1 MRANEIKNAV
11 FAAIAAAG
19 SAVAQALGGWD
30 TALAVLVALMAI
42 DYITGLLLALV
53 WHRSAK
59 SESGAFASAASIK
72 GLLRKG
78 VMLIIVWIGAMLDS
92 VTGASYVRTAVVL
105 FFIANEGI
113 SLVENAAGL
122 GIPIPKKMLE
132 VLKQLKMKADNDDE
146 SEDK

>member
-1 MRANEIKNAV
+1 MRATEIKNAV

-59 SESGAFASAASIK
+59 TESGAFASAASIK

-78 VMLIIVWIGAMLDS
+78 VMLVIVWIGAMLDS
-92 VTGASYVRTAVVL
+92 VTGAAYVRTAVVL
-105 FFIANEGI
+105 
-113 SLVENAAGL
+113 
-122 GIPIPKKMLE
+122 
-132 VLKQLKMKADNDDE
+132 
-146 SEDK
+146 

>member
-1 MRANEIKNAV
+1 MRATEIKNAV

-78 VMLIIVWIGAMLDS
+78 VMLVIVWIGAMLDS
-92 VTGASYVRTAVVL
+92 VTGAAYVRTAVVL
-105 FFIANEGI
+105 FFIANEGLSI
-113 SLVENAAGL
+113 LENTAVMGVPYPKFLRAA
-122 GIPIPKKMLE
+122 LE
-132 VLKQLKMKADNDDE
+132 AMREKNDAAEE
-146 SEDK
+146 S